1 MPTEANVHGNKG
13 VPQIPVQGTKT
24 IFASVGIDPKQSVI
38 ALWMRKL
45 CGAIYV
51 VCNLCVTVGNG
62 AATTGGDEAATGRR
76 RAAPRRTGNPGPEM
90 VNRSENP

>member
-51 VCNLCVTVGNG
+51 VRSVWCELCG
-62 AATTGGDEAATGRR
+62 ASHVVQSMWSSLCG
-76 RAAPRRTGNPGPEM
+76 
-90 VNRSENP
+90 VSYVV